1 MTVGNH
7 VYGALYLQCEAKEKN
22 NTFSTKF
29 FLVFEYRFFCVLPC
43 FSRNIYIHISGGSN
57 IPYKTAEYMYSV
69 FWQGILKRSVL
80 QCNPEIFLTYDEWK
94 VLIIIFISVGA
105 GSYRP
110 WNELGSEFLNFL
122 ENTWSSLIFEEKKS
136 QNINQGSYNNDL
148 KP

>member
-1 MTVGNH
+1 MVHYIYSVKQKRKITHLAQNSF
-7 VYGALYLQCEAKEKN
+7 Q
-22 NTFSTKF
+22 FSNID
-29 FLVFEYRFFCVLPC
+29 FFCVLPC